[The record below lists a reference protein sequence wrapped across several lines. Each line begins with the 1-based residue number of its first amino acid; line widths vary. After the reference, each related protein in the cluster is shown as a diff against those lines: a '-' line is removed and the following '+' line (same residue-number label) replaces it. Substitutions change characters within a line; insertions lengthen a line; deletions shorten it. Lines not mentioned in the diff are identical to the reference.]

1 MRKVNQKEIEQLYDF
16 TRQHYVEYFD
26 LQTELVDHLA
36 TGIEKN
42 WQENPE
48 MDFEKNLQQEF
59 KKFGVF
65 GFMKVIESHQKAM
78 NKRYWKII
86 WREVKNELAKPK
98 VLFLNIL
105 LFLIPYSLFFSPLG
119 FNILK
124 GIILALVIAAIA
136 YTFRENKKQEQKKKS
151 QNIYLL
157 EVMISQA
164 QSNAL
169 LFNLSLQVVLFAG
182 NSTIY
187 QTNWWLAL
195 LVALAI
201 YLPFLIFYMTTKVL
215 PAKKEEILKE
225 VHPEREWV

>member
-86 WREVKNELAKPK
+86 RREVKNELAKPK
-98 VLFLNIL
+98 VLFLKIL
-105 LFLIPYSLFFSPLG
+105 LFFILSTLFFLHLD
-119 FNILK
+119 FNFFKEFIF
-124 GIILALVIAAIA
+124 V
-136 YTFRENKKQEQKKKS
+136 
-151 QNIYLL
+151 
-157 EVMISQA
+157 
-164 QSNAL
+164 L
-169 LFNLSLQVVLFAG
+169 LFLLF
-182 NSTIY
+182 
-187 QTNWWLAL
+187 
-195 LVALAI
+195 VF
-201 YLPFLIFYMTTKVL
+201 PF
-215 PAKKEEILKE
+215 
-225 VHPEREWV
+225 

>member
-1 MRKVNQKEIEQLYDF
+1 
-16 TRQHYVEYFD
+16 
-26 LQTELVDHLA
+26 
-36 TGIEKN
+36 
-42 WQENPE
+42 

-65 GFMKVIESHQKAM
+65 VFMKVIEIHQKAM

-86 WREVKNELAKPK
+86 CREVKNELAKPK

-136 YTFRENKKQEQKKKS
+136 YTFRENKKQEQKQKS

-164 QSNAL
+164 HASDL
-169 LFNLSLQVVLFAG
+169 LFNLPLQVVLVAR
-182 NSTIY
+182 NSTIH
-187 QTNWWLAL
+187 QTTRWLPQ
-195 LVALAI
+195 LVA
-201 YLPFLIFYMTTKVL
+201 
-215 PAKKEEILKE
+215 
-225 VHPEREWV
+225 